1 MADSFTNVNALVTR
15 PEPYSQ
21 EEVSTMKTNINELLA
36 PPREGGVQV
45 IKRVAAILRA
55 VKATPSGLSVAEL
68 ARLVALPRSTVY
80 RIVKTLVDD
89 EFLTVGPDRQGV
101 RLGPELAQLVLST
114 RRSLADVALPHMV
127 RVARD
132 LNETVDLAVWQNDQV
147 RFIDQVVSGH
157 RLRAEMVIGESFPAY
172 CTANG
177 KVFLAALSPSS
188 LEAYFAN
195 NALKRLTPKT
205 IVSRTRL
212 TKQLKEVRE
221 QGYALDLE
229 EHGLQICA
237 VGTLVHDAR
246 DGATAALT
254 IVAPAYRFYGR
265 EHVVIE
271 AIREATRQIEESLAQ
286 S

>member
-1 MADSFTNVNALVTR
+1 M
-15 PEPYSQ
+15 Q
-21 EEVSTMKTNINELLA
+21 EEVLTLKMNVHEPLG
-36 PPREGGVQV
+36 PQREGGVQV
-45 IKRVAAILRA
+45 IRRVAAILRA

-80 RIVKTLVDD
+80 RIVKTLADD
-89 EFLTVGPDRQGV
+89 DFLTVGPDRLGV
-101 RLGPELAQLVLST
+101 RLGPELAQLAMST
-114 RRSLADVALPHMV
+114 RRSLDDVALPHMV
-127 RVARD
+127 RVARN

-188 LEAYFAN
+188 LKAYFSN
-195 NALKRLTPKT
+195 IVLKRFTPKT
-205 IVSRTRL
+205 ITSRTKL
-212 TKQLKEVRE
+212 TKQLKEVRD

-237 VGTLVHDAR
+237 VGTLVHDVR

-265 EHVVIE
+265 EHFFIE
-271 AIREATRQIEESLAQ
+271 AIRETTSQIEESLAQ